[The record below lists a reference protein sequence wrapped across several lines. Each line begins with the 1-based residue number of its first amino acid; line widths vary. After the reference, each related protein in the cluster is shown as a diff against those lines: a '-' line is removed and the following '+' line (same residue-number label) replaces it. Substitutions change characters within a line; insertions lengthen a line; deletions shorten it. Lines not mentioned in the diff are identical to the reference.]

1 MIYPF
6 KMTRKE
12 LKDRITELR
21 KQRSNLIRQ
30 NYYGKDADVIAVT
43 ISDIDYKIESLM
55 DQLEFQNRILP
66 YRIASYALIMLV
78 AILIVWI
85 IL

>member
-1 MIYPF
+1 
-6 KMTRKE
+6 MTRKE

-43 ISDIDYKIESLM
+43 ISDIDYKIESLI

>member
-43 ISDIDYKIESLM
+43 ISDIDYKIESLI

>member
-1 MIYPF
+1 
-6 KMTRKE
+6 MTRKE

-21 KQRSNLIRQ
+21 KQRSTLIRQ

>member
-1 MIYPF
+1 
-6 KMTRKE
+6 MTRKE

>member
-1 MIYPF
+1 
-6 KMTRKE
+6 MTRKE

-55 DQLEFQNRILP
+55 GQLEFQNRILP

>member
-1 MIYPF
+1 
-6 KMTRKE
+6 MTRKE

-21 KQRSNLIRQ
+21 KQRSTLIRQ
-30 NYYGKDADVIAVT
+30 NYYGKDANVIAVT